1 MTNSLITLLPNKTL
15 SWSSTSSLKTADT
28 SWHVFLS
35 LSLLPSVSPM
45 QALRETRSCS
55 AACCRSDQHTGRQ
68 SETMGWNTGFGDGSR
83 SEKGPIEK
91 LHFLY
96 QTMHFRS
103 QRNSQMLKSICITKQ
118 NLFTTGK
125 FPNALLRS
133 RSSFTNVLCHSNI
146 SGNIPREMFA
156 IMNTTAFNLFTSNRD
171 PTISRVN
178 SRCIIGHKR
187 KTFPANVIRCQRFEE
202 RGGSICGA
210 SILMPQTFSD
220 ISEMKSIKTVHFIV
234 FHMS

>member
-1 MTNSLITLLPNKTL
+1 
-15 SWSSTSSLKTADT
+15 
-28 SWHVFLS
+28 
-35 LSLLPSVSPM
+35 
-45 QALRETRSCS
+45 
-55 AACCRSDQHTGRQ
+55 
-68 SETMGWNTGFGDGSR
+68 MGWNTGFGDGSR

-187 KTFPANVIRCQRFEE
+187 KTFPANVRRCQRFEE
-202 RGGSICGA
+202 RGGE
-210 SILMPQTFSD
+210 TFAGLPFWCRR
-220 ISEMKSIKTVHFIV
+220 HFQI
-234 FHMS
+234 FQR

>member
-1 MTNSLITLLPNKTL
+1 
-15 SWSSTSSLKTADT
+15 
-28 SWHVFLS
+28 
-35 LSLLPSVSPM
+35 M

-55 AACCRSDQHTGRQ
+55 AACCWSDQHTGRQ

-83 SEKGPIEK
+83 SEKGPPEK

-156 IMNTTAFNLFTSNRD
+156 IMNTTAFNLFTSNSD

-202 RGGSICGA
+202 RGGKCLRAFHFGA
-210 SILMPQTFSD
+210 VDIFRYFRDEGYQNCSFVIFHISWFTSILWTHRNGMYLATDRMMHLPVSQAPF
-220 ISEMKSIKTVHFIV
+220 
-234 FHMS
+234 

>member
-1 MTNSLITLLPNKTL
+1 
-15 SWSSTSSLKTADT
+15 
-28 SWHVFLS
+28 
-35 LSLLPSVSPM
+35 
-45 QALRETRSCS
+45 
-55 AACCRSDQHTGRQ
+55 
-68 SETMGWNTGFGDGSR
+68 MGWNTGFGDGSR

-146 SGNIPREMFA
+146 SGNILGEMFA
-156 IMNTTAFNLFTSNRD
+156 IMKHERVRSLHEQQRSNNLKGEFSLRH
-171 PTISRVN
+171 
-178 SRCIIGHKR
+178 HKR

-202 RGGSICGA
+202 RGGNVG
-210 SILMPQTFSD
+210 LPF
-220 ISEMKSIKTVHFIV
+220 
-234 FHMS
+234 

>member
-1 MTNSLITLLPNKTL
+1 
-15 SWSSTSSLKTADT
+15 
-28 SWHVFLS
+28 
-35 LSLLPSVSPM
+35 
-45 QALRETRSCS
+45 
-55 AACCRSDQHTGRQ
+55 
-68 SETMGWNTGFGDGSR
+68 MGWNTGFGDGSR

-202 RGGSICGA
+202 RGGE
-210 SILMPQTFSD
+210 TFAGLPFWCRR
-220 ISEMKSIKTVHFIV
+220 HFQI
-234 FHMS
+234 FQR

>member
-1 MTNSLITLLPNKTL
+1 
-15 SWSSTSSLKTADT
+15 
-28 SWHVFLS
+28 
-35 LSLLPSVSPM
+35 
-45 QALRETRSCS
+45 
-55 AACCRSDQHTGRQ
+55 
-68 SETMGWNTGFGDGSR
+68 MGWNTGFGDGSR

-202 RGGSICGA
+202 RGETFGFHFGA
-210 SILMPQTFSD
+210 VD
-220 ISEMKSIKTVHFIV
+220 IFRYFRDEGYQNCSFVV
-234 FHMS
+234 FHIS